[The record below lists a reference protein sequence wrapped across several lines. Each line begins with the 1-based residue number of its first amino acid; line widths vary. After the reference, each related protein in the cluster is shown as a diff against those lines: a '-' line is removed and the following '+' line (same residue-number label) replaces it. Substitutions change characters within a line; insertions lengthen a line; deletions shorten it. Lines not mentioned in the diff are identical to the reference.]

1 MTQPH
6 QPLVLDDVERCVDEI
21 IARVG
26 TRLVVGMPLG
36 LGKPPQLVNALFQR
50 ACNDSSIQL
59 KILSALSLEKPTG
72 SSALERAFL
81 GPFVERVYGDCPDLD
96 YMKAV
101 RKQNLPKNIEVCEF
115 FFKPGSFMNN
125 HYAQQ
130 HYINSNYTHAAR
142 DVFAQGCNVAMQACA
157 SKVIDGQTVYSMS
170 CNPDTGPELLEL
182 MREREAAGGEK
193 CLVIMQ
199 VNEKLPFMYND
210 AIVEDGMVDIIVDNP
225 KYSTTLFSTPKM
237 SVATPDYMIGLN
249 ASAMI
254 RDGGTLQIGIG
265 ALGDAIVYAA
275 KLRHE
280 HNEQYKEILGEA
292 GILVNASDLISNIG
306 GTDPFEKGLYGA
318 TEMFVDGFMHLY
330 KAGILKRKVYDFVEL
345 QRLLNRGEI
354 SDRDALRP
362 DLFDML
368 EREGERVIRTH
379 EFEVLQHHGVFRDDC
394 SYDLG
399 HIIAPDGE
407 RIMANLAIPE
417 TRQKLAEK
425 CLGTKLRN
433 GIILHGGF
441 FLGPRDFYDML
452 NELPEEEV
460 RQICMSTVYR
470 INQLDGDPPLYK
482 AQRKDA
488 RFINTGIMP
497 SLFGSVAS
505 DALADNRVISG
516 VGGQFNFVDMAHHL
530 KDGRSILMCRAVRD
544 KEGAGASSNVVF
556 NYGHCT
562 VPRHLRDIVI
572 TEYGIADLRSRTD
585 SECAKAM
592 LNVTDSRFQ
601 EDLLAM
607 AKKAGKV
614 EGSYEIP
621 EHFRNNTPEK
631 LERILESY
639 RKQGH
644 FQPFPLGCD
653 FNEEELLLGKVLK
666 GVKSAA
672 TTTPKWRLA
681 LDALLF
687 KDIPTGAQPYFERLQ
702 IGEPQSMQDRVVRM
716 LLVRELQAAGAC

>member
-1 MTQPH
+1 MSQPN
-6 QPLVLDDVERCVDEI
+6 QPLVMDDVEKCVDEI
-21 IARVG
+21 ISRVG
-26 TRLVVGMPLG
+26 KDLVVGMPLG
-36 LGKPPQLVNALFQR
+36 LGKPPQLINALYAR
-50 ACNDSSIQL
+50 ACADKSIKL
-59 KILSALSLEKPTG
+59 KILSALSLEKPNGG
-72 SSALERAFL
+72 SKLENAFL
-81 GPFVERVYGDCPDLD
+81 GPFVDRVYGDCPDLE
-96 YMKAV
+96 YMKGV
-101 RKQNLPKNIEVCEF
+101 RKQNLPSNITVMEF
-115 FFKPGSFMNN
+115 FFKPGAFMNN

-130 HYINSNYTHAAR
+130 NYISSNYTHAAR
-142 DVFAQGCNVAMQACA
+142 DVYAQGCNVAMQACA
-157 SKVIDGQTVYSMS
+157 KKVIDGETVYSMS

-182 MREREAAGGEK
+182 MREREEAGGQG

-210 AIVEDGMVDIIVDNP
+210 ALVGEGMVDIIVDNP

-249 ASAMI
+249 ASALI

-275 KLRHE
+275 KMRNE
-280 HNEQYKEILGEA
+280 HNAQYNEILKTA
-292 GILVNASDLISNIG
+292 GILEDAGDLIDEIG
-306 GTDPFEKGLYGA
+306 GTGTFEKGLYGA

-330 KAGILKRKVYDFVEL
+330 KAGILKRKVYDIIEL
-345 QRLLNRGEI
+345 QRLLNRGEV
-354 SDRDALRP
+354 SDEEDLKP
-362 DLFDML
+362 DLFDKL
-368 EREGERVIRTH
+368 EAEGERVIRTH
-379 EFEVLQHHGVFRDDC
+379 EFEVLQHHGVLREDC

-417 TRQKLAEK
+417 TREKLAQK
-425 CLGTKLRN
+425 CLGKRLRN

-441 FLGPRDFYDML
+441 FLGPLEFYDML
-452 NELPEEEV
+452 NELPEEEA
-460 RQICMSTVYR
+460 RLICMSTVFK
-470 INQLDGDPPLYK
+470 INQLDGDPQLFK

-544 KEGAGASSNVVF
+544 KEGAGASSNVVYNF
-556 NYGHCT
+556 GHCT
-562 VPRHLRDIVI
+562 VPRHLRDIII
-572 TEYGIADLRSRTD
+572 TEYGIANLRSRTD
-585 SECAKAM
+585 SECAKEM
-592 LNVTDSRFQ
+592 LKVTDSRFQ
-601 EDLLAM
+601 EELLSR
-607 AKKAGKV
+607 AKAAGKV
-614 EGSYEIP
+614 EASYQIP
-621 EHFRNNTPEK
+621 EHFRHNTPEK
-631 LERILESY
+631 LERILQKY
-639 RKQGH
+639 RKDGH

-653 FNEEELLLGKVLK
+653 FNEEELLLGKALK
-666 GVKSAA
+666 GVKAAA

-681 LDALLF
+681 LDAFLF
-687 KDIPTGAQPYFERLQ
+687 KDIPAGARPYLERLQ
-702 IGEPQSMQDRVVRM
+702 IGEPQGMQDKVVRM